1 MLEIAVKTFKHGR
14 WELRSCFLGVALCVA
29 EMFTFLAINNNLFSQ
44 TTNSLFKLA
53 ALGDILRFYFTFTA
67 VTVLGIYY
75 SLKSYFDR
83 RVKDYRVMFLLGA
96 KSSSVLCLV
105 VIEYLLGSLI
115 AVVEGLLLGNAAFF
129 AVRYYMIKTSNEAI
143 WNKYYVGNSYKLV
156 ILLSLLVVLI
166 VAFIFI
172 MKYSLA
178 DIGNKLMQSDG
189 CNDSERIPA
198 TRSQFLR
205 AGAGA
210 LLIVFSVFSLK
221 YLIVDVQYLILPY
234 ISISVGLTMVIHTIA
249 CRLIQTKPNADAHL
263 FRKLRLLPLI
273 EKYRTQFNRIVIIVA
288 IDIFAMGYVAVVI
301 SDFIPVRT
309 ETFPYNAM
317 IMTNNE
323 SVDKVENLIKQN
335 SGTSYVYPMVRITDW
350 YNYEHIGV
358 SEDVYRELGGQ
369 CEELSSGEVV
379 ISRQN
384 QHVLEPVNYDA
395 EKSEEQYEQDHY
407 FYPGKYRYD
416 HGWDDLFPDQSFDH
430 IVTEHKYDIKE
441 LKYENLIGQWLVDE
455 GNMAESLVVFSNT
468 EFESI
473 RNGMTEIQDEP
484 TTLMLCRFPKSTM
497 NEALLEIEQNAPE
510 LCPEDTTTKG
520 QKNWYTSDSSAAE
533 IMRYRTG
540 GLAEMIILLI
550 VLVLSAAVQLIVNN
564 LSEQTYLERRMV
576 FLDRLGYPGR
586 TLKSILS
593 SQYRIVPY
601 FAIIISVIGS
611 YFMRWGYIMLL
622 RTEGSYY
629 LDAGGR
635 VWLTTV
641 IAYIILRVS
650 TTEIVILI
658 QRSKLMNKW
667 LIETKRF

>member
-1 MLEIAVKTFKHGR
+1 M
-14 WELRSCFLGVALCVA
+14 
-29 EMFTFLAINNNLFSQ
+29 
-44 TTNSLFKLA
+44 
-53 ALGDILRFYFTFTA
+53 
-67 VTVLGIYY
+67 
-75 SLKSYFDR
+75 
-83 RVKDYRVMFLLGA
+83 
-96 KSSSVLCLV
+96 
-105 VIEYLLGSLI
+105 
-115 AVVEGLLLGNAAFF
+115 
-129 AVRYYMIKTSNEAI
+129 
-143 WNKYYVGNSYKLV
+143 
-156 ILLSLLVVLI
+156 
-166 VAFIFI
+166 
-172 MKYSLA
+172 
-178 DIGNKLMQSDG
+178 
-189 CNDSERIPA
+189 
-198 TRSQFLR
+198 
-205 AGAGA
+205 
-210 LLIVFSVFSLK
+210 
-221 YLIVDVQYLILPY
+221 
-234 ISISVGLTMVIHTIA
+234 
-249 CRLIQTKPNADAHL
+249 
-263 FRKLRLLPLI
+263 
-273 EKYRTQFNRIVIIVA
+273 
-288 IDIFAMGYVAVVI
+288 
-301 SDFIPVRT
+301 
-309 ETFPYNAM
+309 
-317 IMTNNE
+317 
-323 SVDKVENLIKQN
+323 
-335 SGTSYVYPMVRITDW
+335 
-350 YNYEHIGV
+350 
-358 SEDVYRELGGQ
+358 
-369 CEELSSGEVV
+369 
-379 ISRQN
+379 
-384 QHVLEPVNYDA
+384 
-395 EKSEEQYEQDHY
+395 
-407 FYPGKYRYD
+407 
-416 HGWDDLFPDQSFDH
+416 
-430 IVTEHKYDIKE
+430 
-441 LKYENLIGQWLVDE
+441 VDE

-586 TLKSILS
+586 TLKNILS